1 MLAHDNPRVRPRSI
15 HLLDWPPRAVM
26 SHLQTNAKKLFSLR
40 SLSQGPIKEICC
52 RAIRFDPTLPQ
63 EKPMDFVGEDHFFHM
78 DVIFAQSLHQVDS
91 LAEGNIAIV
100 IAVDQ

>member
-1 MLAHDNPRVRPRSI
+1 
-15 HLLDWPPRAVM
+15 
-26 SHLQTNAKKLFSLR
+26 
-40 SLSQGPIKEICC
+40 
-52 RAIRFDPTLPQ
+52 
-63 EKPMDFVGEDHFFHM
+63 MDFVGEDHFFHM